1 MSGGSA
7 AHASA
12 KEANPRE
19 ASPKHESQGIPS
31 VTQGRAAKKL
41 LFFVTEDWYFWSHRL
56 PPARAALR
64 QGYEVVV
71 ATRVNQHADRI
82 RAEGFGLAP
91 IRLNRRGR
99 NPFAELRAVVEMTCI
114 YRRERPDIV
123 HHLAIKP
130 VVYGSIAARLAGVPA
145 VINALPGLGYAFVSS
160 SASARLVRAVI
171 VRAFRWTLNAGN
183 SLLIVQNPD
192 DRAVLIAERAVAPER
207 VRLIRGSGVDIG
219 LFVQSAEPAG
229 SPVVMLASRLLWYK
243 GVGEFVEAARIFKA
257 RRRNMNWQARFVI
270 VGDSDNHNP
279 AAIPREQL
287 TQWQDSGAIEWWG
300 RRDDMPKVLAQAN
313 LVCLPSTYGEGVP
326 KVLLEAA
333 ACGRAIVATDAPGCR
348 EVVRHGVNGLLVPPR
363 DAQALADAIESLLGD
378 PTRRAAMGALGR
390 RLVEEE
396 FTDDLIARQTLD
408 VYKEVLGSIARTGPS
423 RPR

>member
-1 MSGGSA
+1 MSGHSA

-12 KEANPRE
+12 KEANPKE

-31 VTQGRAAKKL
+31 ATQGRAAKKL

-82 RAEGFGLAP
+82 RAEGFSLAP
-91 IRLNRRGR
+91 IGLNRRGR
-99 NPFAELRAVVEMTCI
+99 NPFAELRAIAEMTRI

-123 HHLAIKP
+123 HHVAIKP

-145 VINALPGLGYAFVSS
+145 VVNALPGLGYAFVSP
-160 SASARLVRAVI
+160 SASARLVRTVI

-192 DRAVLIAERAVAPER
+192 DRAALLAERAIAPER

-219 LFVQSAEPAG
+219 RFAQSAEPAG
-229 SPVVMLASRLLWYK
+229 PPVVMLASRLLWYK
-243 GVGEFVEAARIFKA
+243 GVGEFVEAARILKA
-257 RRRNMNWQARFVI
+257 RSRNVNWEARFVI

-279 AAIPREQL
+279 AAIPRQQL
-287 TQWQDSGAIEWWG
+287 TQWQDSGVIEWWG
-300 RRDDMPKVLAQAN
+300 RRDDMPQVLAEAN

-348 EVVRHGVNGLLVPPR
+348 EVVQHGVNGLLVPPR
-363 DAQALADAIESLLGD
+363 DPQALAEAIESLLGD
-378 PTRRAAMGALGR
+378 PARRAAMGAQGR

-396 FTDDLIARQTLD
+396 FTEDLVARQTLD
-408 VYKEVLGSIARTGPS
+408 VYKEVLGNIARPRPS
-423 RPR
+423 RPS